1 VDTNSSAKLLDLI
14 QRNRRGEKRG
24 MYSIC
29 SGHPAVIDAGL
40 RQTLG
45 DDSLALIESTSSQVN
60 QFGGYTGLTPAQFA
74 ASVEQAAKRI
84 GLPKAQVLVGG
95 DHLGP
100 YPWRNQPAA
109 TALAQARELVR
120 SCVLAG
126 YKKIHLDASM
136 ACADD
141 PSPLAEDVVADRAA
155 ALCRSA
161 EDAFAEMPGGNSP
174 PLYII
179 GTEVPIPGGE
189 TQEGEPPAV
198 TSTEQLSNTLEVF
211 RVAFDHHKVSSA
223 WERVVGIVVQPG
235 VEFGEKVIFEYDRKK
250 AEKLSASLPQ
260 TPALVYEAHS
270 TDYQPCAALTQMVQ
284 DHFAI
289 LKVGPALTFAFR
301 EAVFALSA
309 IEREYLAG
317 NRTLQLS
324 QVRAALEAAML
335 RNPSHWRP
343 YYHGSEEEQKLARSF
358 SYSDRIRYY
367 WPDPEVQRQL
377 NQLIKN
383 LADSPPPPTLISQ
396 YLPLEYQAISAGMI
410 SSEPTAVIEHHIR
423 LVLHGYASACGTL
436 KQ

>member
-1 VDTNSSAKLLDLI
+1 MDSSPNAKLLDLI
-14 QRNRRGEKRG
+14 QRNRRGEKCG
-24 MYSIC
+24 VYSIC

-40 RQTLG
+40 RQALA
-45 DDSLALIESTSSQVN
+45 DNSLALIESTSSQVN

-74 ASVEQAAKRI
+74 ASVKQAARRI
-84 GLPKAQVLVGG
+84 GIPESQVLLGG

-109 TALAQARELVR
+109 TALANARELVR

-126 YKKIHLDASM
+126 YGKIHLDAST

-141 PSPLAEDVVADRAA
+141 KGGIDEGLVADRAA
-155 ALCRSA
+155 ALCHAA
-161 EDAFAEMPGGNSP
+161 EDAFAEVPAGNSP

-189 TQEGEPPAV
+189 THEGEPPAV
-198 TSTEQLSNTLEVF
+198 TTVDQLRRTLEMF
-211 RVAFDHHKVSSA
+211 RGAFDRHKVSSA
-223 WERVVGIVVQPG
+223 WERVIGIVVQPG
-235 VEFGEKVIFEYDRKK
+235 VEFGEKVIFEYNRKK
-250 AEKLSASLPQ
+250 AERLSASLPQ

-270 TDYQPCAALTQMVQ
+270 TDYQPCEALTQMVE

-309 IEREYLAG
+309 MERDYLAG

-324 QVRAALEAAML
+324 EVRAALEAAML
-335 RNPSHWRP
+335 SNPSHWRP
-343 YYHGSEEEQKLARSF
+343 YYHGSDEEQKLARSF

-377 NQLIKN
+377 NQVIKN
-383 LADSPPPPTLISQ
+383 LTDSPPPPSLISQ
-396 YLPLEYQAISAGMI
+396 YLPLEYHAISTGKI
-410 SSEPTAVIEHHIR
+410 NSDPKSLIDHHIR
-423 LVLHGYASACGTL
+423 LVLRSYASACGTL

>member
-1 VDTNSSAKLLDLI
+1 
-14 QRNRRGEKRG
+14 

-40 RQTLG
+40 RQALA
-45 DDSLALIESTSSQVN
+45 DSSLALIESTSSQVN

-74 ASVEQAAKRI
+74 ASVKQAAQRI
-84 GLPKAQVLVGG
+84 GIPHEQVLLGG

-100 YPWRNQPAA
+100 YPWRNQPSA
-109 TALAQARELVR
+109 TALARARELVR

-126 YKKIHLDASM
+126 YGKIHLDASM

-141 PSPLAEDVVADRAA
+141 KSPLSENVVADRAA

-161 EDAFAEMPGGNSP
+161 EDAFAEIPAGKSHS
-174 PLYII
+174 LYII

-189 TQEGEPPAV
+189 THEGQPPAV
-198 TSTEQLSNTLEVF
+198 TTVDQLRRTLEVF
-211 RVAFDHHKVSSA
+211 RAAFDRHKVTSA
-223 WERVVGIVVQPG
+223 WERVIGIVVQPG
-235 VEFGEKVIFEYDRKK
+235 VEFGEKVIFEYDREEAKR
-250 AEKLSASLPQ
+250 LSASLPQ
-260 TPALVYEAHS
+260 TPELVYEAHS
-270 TDYQPCAALTQMVQ
+270 TDYQPSGALAQMVE

-309 IEREYLAG
+309 MEREYLGA
-317 NRTLQLS
+317 NRNLQLS
-324 QVRAALEAAML
+324 EVRAALESAML

-343 YYHGSEEEQKLARSF
+343 YYHGSEQEQKLARSF

-367 WPDPEVQRQL
+367 WPDPEVQQEL

-383 LADSPPPPTLISQ
+383 LTDSPPPPSLISQ
-396 YLPLEYQAISAGMI
+396 YLPLEYRAISSGTIAAEPKAMI
-410 SSEPTAVIEHHIR
+410 DHHIR
-423 LVLHGYASACGTL
+423 LVLRTYAAACGT
-436 KQ
+436 

>member
-1 VDTNSSAKLLDLI
+1 VDINSSAKLLNLV
-14 QRNRRGEKRG
+14 QRNRGGEKCG
-24 MYSIC
+24 VYSIC

-40 RQTLG
+40 RQAL
-45 DDSLALIESTSSQVN
+45 DDGSLALIESTSSQVN
-60 QFGGYTGLTPAQFA
+60 QFGGYTGLTAAQFA
-74 ASVEQAAKRI
+74 ASVRQAAQRI
-84 GLPKAQVLVGG
+84 GTPEEQVLLGG

-109 TALAQARELVR
+109 TALSHARELVR

-126 YKKIHLDASM
+126 YGKIHLDASM
-136 ACADD
+136 ACAGDQ
-141 PSPLAEDVVADRAA
+141 SPLAEDVVADRAA
-155 ALCRSA
+155 ALCRTA
-161 EDAFAEMPGGNSP
+161 EDAFAEMPAGNSP

-189 TQEGEPPAV
+189 THEGEPPAV
-198 TSTEQLSNTLEVF
+198 TSVEQMRRTLEVF
-211 RVAFDHHKVSSA
+211 RGAFDRHKVSSA
-223 WERVVGIVVQPG
+223 RERVIGIVVQPG

-250 AEKLSASLPQ
+250 AERLSASLPHA
-260 TPALVYEAHS
+260 PALVYEAHS
-270 TDYQPCAALTQMVQ
+270 TDYQPREALGQLVE

-301 EAVFALSA
+301 EAIFALSA
-309 IEREYLAG
+309 MEREYLAG

-324 QVRAALEAAML
+324 EVRAALEAAML

-367 WPDPEVQRQL
+367 WPDPEVQHQL

-383 LADSPPPPTLISQ
+383 LTECPPAPTLISQ
-396 YLPLEYQAISAGMI
+396 YLPLEYEAISSGTIAPEPMDMI
-410 SSEPTAVIEHHIR
+410 DHHIR
-423 LVLHGYASACGTL
+423 LVLRSYASACGTL